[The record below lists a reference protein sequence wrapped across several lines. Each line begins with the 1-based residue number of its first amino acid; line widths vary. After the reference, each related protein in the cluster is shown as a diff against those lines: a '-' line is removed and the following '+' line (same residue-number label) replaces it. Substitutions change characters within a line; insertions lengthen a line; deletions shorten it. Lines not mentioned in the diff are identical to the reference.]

1 MLAGS
6 AAAFGGE
13 GVVAWVLVQMQG
25 LQPALLADAASTG
38 DPRSDHNPDLEA
50 AVATKIVLHPITGT
64 YADKSHQSEF
74 AALLFRKSFPV
85 HVSLLSLLIAGS
97 ILYITVNSPPEMRAS
112 CAIISLCMTL
122 GLIGR
127 VFIHLKQGSE
137 TRGQRMGALAWMAL
151 LGIVGASHVIGVAAS
166 ACAPTRNKAPTFLFA
181 LADLA
186 GVVLN
191 GSHGM
196 GFVCKG
202 ALIGLI
208 LTVRFC
214 TFAICHHR
222 SVGPMVSVMLV
233 LAAGF
238 LVTHI
243 AELRLRYSY
252 AEKVR
257 ETQAAASEMRRL
269 EEEKRQMQ
277 EKEQFDEED
286 KRRLELRNEQ
296 LKAEKERLLYDLHRR
311 GQPLDDD
318 NRSAIRHGLQ
328 ARPAGSPPAS
338 LPPGPPHS
346 TTDSNSTEAPFVCEE
361 AVRRWHAENA
371 SRSASVQ
378 SAVGR
383 TERESRTEGAAAA
396 SNAVALPA
404 HSTLPAAEASSICR
418 DVLELAAEL
427 VAADVRKEAADA
439 AEAAES
445 AQAAVSRMQLA
456 ELAPLSELGTA
467 HLTWD
472 ETKCRWITRR
482 PEDEAKCSWR
492 SETSDATPGVASSEP
507 FELKPELEFAEMAE
521 TAEIAEFANTAADEK
536 AVAAQL
542 QSILGPAHG
551 MPVGS
556 PAQDVQRAAP
566 YCEVPPPPQV
576 NGTTKLTPKQALH
589 LARHRIQYADT
600 DAKVYEVV
608 RALAIALG
616 ASRPEAGTI
625 RALHAVLIQLAWPG
639 TSNVEA
645 CTFTNASMSNFAR
658 WRRRVA
664 KAETAPV
671 DEKAAEM
678 VQVAQ

>member
-1 MLAGS
+1 M
-6 AAAFGGE
+6 
-13 GVVAWVLVQMQG
+13 
-25 LQPALLADAASTG
+25 
-38 DPRSDHNPDLEA
+38 
-50 AVATKIVLHPITGT
+50 
-64 YADKSHQSEF
+64 
-74 AALLFRKSFPV
+74 
-85 HVSLLSLLIAGS
+85 
-97 ILYITVNSPPEMRAS
+97 
-112 CAIISLCMTL
+112 
-122 GLIGR
+122 
-127 VFIHLKQGSE
+127 
-137 TRGQRMGALAWMAL
+137 
-151 LGIVGASHVIGVAAS
+151 
-166 ACAPTRNKAPTFLFA
+166 
-181 LADLA
+181 
-186 GVVLN
+186 
-191 GSHGM
+191 
-196 GFVCKG
+196 
-202 ALIGLI
+202 
-208 LTVRFC
+208 
-214 TFAICHHR
+214 
-222 SVGPMVSVMLV
+222 
-233 LAAGF
+233 
-238 LVTHI
+238 
-243 AELRLRYSY
+243 
-252 AEKVR
+252 
-257 ETQAAASEMRRL
+257 
-269 EEEKRQMQ
+269 
-277 EKEQFDEED
+277 
-286 KRRLELRNEQ
+286 
-296 LKAEKERLLYDLHRR
+296 
-311 GQPLDDD
+311 
-318 NRSAIRHGLQ
+318 
-328 ARPAGSPPAS
+328 
-338 LPPGPPHS
+338 
-346 TTDSNSTEAPFVCEE
+346 
-361 AVRRWHAENA
+361 RRWHAENA

-396 SNAVALPA
+396 CNAVAMPA

-445 AQAAVSRMQLA
+445 AKAAVSRVPLA
-456 ELAPLSELGTA
+456 ELASLSELGTA

-507 FELKPELEFAEMAE
+507 FELKPELGFAEMAE
-521 TAEIAEFANTAADEK
+521 MAEIAEFANTAADEK

-616 ASRPEAGTI
+616 ASRLEAGTI

-645 CTFTNASMSNFAR
+645 CTFTDASMSNFAR